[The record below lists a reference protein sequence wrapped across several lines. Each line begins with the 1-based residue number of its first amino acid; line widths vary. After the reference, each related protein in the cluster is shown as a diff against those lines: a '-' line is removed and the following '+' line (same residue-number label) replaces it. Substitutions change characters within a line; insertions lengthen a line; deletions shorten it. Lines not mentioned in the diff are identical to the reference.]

1 MSEKD
6 RGVNPLGFQVMEY
19 RNDPDVLAP
28 VESEVVKQ
36 DMAPPVQTGPT
47 AFAGQAHPSPPS
59 WPLRQWCSHEDRDKT
74 NADHGTAD
82 HLCAIPDTG

>member
-47 AFAGQAHPSPPS
+47 VFAGQGAPVP
-59 WPLRQWCSHEDRDKT
+59 
-74 NADHGTAD
+74 
-82 HLCAIPDTG
+82 AIVAATPVVQP